1 MTVNESRPIPSR
13 LAPVLEALELDQ
25 PRVVTADGLAQLAK
39 AQGTDIDGLQLAY
52 DLRRLGWLIGLRTKG
67 TWEFVPGARAGRFG
81 AGDRYIEM
89 RAALAVD
96 PAFHGALAM
105 ESAAVALGLAGRVPD
120 REVLWVPPGRRVPKS
135 FGEWRVVRLAVMD
148 DGIAP
153 VDGLPTWRVGT
164 LLAGMAL
171 RPDGFH
177 DWPNVG
183 EWLARAVSQVDADSI
198 ARSLAGAPRAAW
210 QRASYLLAMGRDE
223 AAGFELI
230 EHAPHGRGP
239 AYLGPRQRKGQFDRR
254 FEIVDSV
261 LASSFS
267 GVQP

>member
-1 MTVNESRPIPSR
+1 MTADEPRSIPSR

-25 PRVVTADGLAQLAK
+25 PRVVTADTLARRAEDH
-39 AQGTDIDGLQLAY
+39 GIDTDGQQLAY

-67 TWEFVPGARAGRFG
+67 AWEFVPGARAGRFG
-81 AGDRYIEM
+81 AGDRHIEL

-96 PAFHGALAM
+96 VGFRGALAM

-135 FGEWRVVRLAVMD
+135 FGDWRAVRLAVSD
-148 DGIAP
+148 DAIAP
-153 VDGLPTWRVGT
+153 VDGLPTWRVET
-164 LLAGMAL
+164 LLAGMAV

-183 EWLARAVSQVDADSI
+183 EWLARAVSQADADSV
-198 ARSLAGAPRAAW
+198 ARSLVGAPRAAW
-210 QRASYLLAMGRDE
+210 QRASYLLATGGQE
-223 AAGFELI
+223 AAASDVFQQ
-230 EHAPHGRGP
+230 APPGRGP
-239 AYLGPRQRKGQFDRR
+239 AYLGPRQKKGRFDRR

-261 LASSFS
+261 LAPSFS
-267 GVQP
+267 GVKP